1 MITRRK
7 CLSLSAVALAAAM
20 APGLLVAKQRQPQM
34 AWLGRFTKAKFQAL
48 LRTRFSISQGGSDR
62 SEVTLVKVTDGPVFA
77 GTEQFSITFKGRR
90 SSPLPEGLYD
100 IRHAR
105 MGSFQLHLRPVGSD
119 QGVVYYSATFNLL
132 V

>member
-7 CLSLSAVALAAAM
+7 CLTLSAFALAAAM
-20 APGLLVAKQRQPQM
+20 APGLLVAKQPQPQVTR
-34 AWLGRFTKAKFQAL
+34 LGKFTKAKFRAL
-48 LRTRFSISQGGSDR
+48 VKTRFFISQGSSDR
-62 SEVTLVKVTDGPVFA
+62 SEVTLVKVTNGPVFA
-77 GTEQFSITFKGRR
+77 GTEQFSVTFKGRR
-90 SSPLPEGLYD
+90 SSPLPEGLYG

-105 MGSFQLHLRPVGSD
+105 MGSFQLHLKPVGSD